1 MAPVSF
7 EQYGNQLREK
17 GIYAF
22 AMDRTFAG
30 DLKRPTGYMELSS
43 YQTETTPDL
52 FKFFPNPGWEPT
64 PGRDPDVAV
73 AIVLGLSGLICLDVD
88 VKKYP
93 EQIQGMTA
101 QEVRKFTQSLVP
113 ASWWNSGCYKQWT
126 KSNGVHLV
134 WRLPEGEDF
143 TGKSEASTPQGL
155 YKDIS
160 RVFKLENLQPVEG
173 QYPPVYEFFHK
184 RCLTVSPTMNYEPFG
199 EVQSLADLEATPP
212 KSFMN
217 VFRLIHT
224 PIPVKRESKPTGQ
237 YKRHT
242 GSIDERRSRLTY
254 EELFQQYAPKC
265 LSSKKKGSTKY
276 DTKCLTPF
284 NEENT
289 PSFYYRSSGDK
300 KFKCFSTGH
309 SGDVLDLEDYFT
321 KGILPERKS
330 A

>member
-22 AMDRTFAG
+22 AMERTFAG

-43 YQTETTPDL
+43 YQTETTPNRL
-52 FKFFPNPGWEPT
+52 QFFPNSGWEPT

-134 WRLPEGEDF
+134 WKSPEDF
-143 TGKSEASTPQGL
+143 TGKSEIGTPQHV
-155 YKDIS
+155 YQKIS
-160 RVFKLENLQPVEG
+160 GVFQMNSLQPIGKE
-173 QYPPVYEFFHK
+173 YPPVYEFFHK
-184 RCLTVSPTMNYEPFG
+184 RCLTISPTMNYEPLG

-212 KSFMN
+212 KSFMS
-217 VFRLIHT
+217 VFRWVHT
-224 PIPVKRESKPTGQ
+224 PIPVKRDKPIGKYQ
-237 YKRHT
+237 RHT
-242 GSIDERRSRLTY
+242 GNIEERRAKLTY

-265 LSSKKKGSTKY
+265 LSTHRKGNAQY
-276 DTKCLTPF
+276 DSLCSSPF
-284 NEENT
+284 GEDKT

-300 KFKCFSTGH
+300 KFYCHSSKY
-309 SGDVLDLEDYFT
+309 SGDILDLEDYFNQ
-321 KGILPERKS
+321 GILPQRKS

>member
-173 QYPPVYEFFHK
+173 QYPPVPNRIANNELRTIWRGAIISGLRSYTAKVVYE
-184 RCLTVSPTMNYEPFG
+184 RVSFDTYAN
-199 EVQSLADLEATPP
+199 
-212 KSFMN
+212 
-217 VFRLIHT
+217 
-224 PIPVKRESKPTGQ
+224 TGKEGKQ
-237 YKRHT
+237 T
-242 GSIDERRSRLTY
+242 
-254 EELFQQYAPKC
+254 
-265 LSSKKKGSTKY
+265 
-276 DTKCLTPF
+276 
-284 NEENT
+284 
-289 PSFYYRSSGDK
+289 YRS
-300 KFKCFSTGH
+300 
-309 SGDVLDLEDYFT
+309 
-321 KGILPERKS
+321 I
-330 A
+330 